1 MGLDFF
7 TVKFANKRGKAD
19 VSKVLTSKSK
29 ASNSDFA
36 HEILSKISSGFEA
49 SLGSAKKDLNLSM
62 LSIPIDCAIDSY
74 FRWAFKCV
82 VQKSRRRKKIKRSFI
97 KK

>member
-62 LSIPIDCAIDSY
+62 LSIPCQNRSHELDISY
-74 FRWAFKCV
+74 LIPAVNRISAL
-82 VQKSRRRKKIKRSFI
+82 
-97 KK
+97 